1 MAKKLKRIARLR
13 VPLYGVEIIVC
24 PTKQDAEK
32 EMWVGVL
39 SDNFMAQVTTGV
51 DDKSGIECVVIIFRS
66 LDDYNTETLAHEC
79 VHAAWRTL
87 ELVGVKSDVDNQ
99 EPLAYLAGW
108 IAREVN
114 NFMVP
119 HIEAAGEKDS
129 GNSN

>member
-32 EMWVGVL
+32 EMWTGVL

-51 DDKSGIECVVIIFRS
+51 DDKSGIECVAIIFRS
-66 LDDYNTETLAHEC
+66 LEDYSSETLAHEC

-99 EPLAYLAGW
+99 EPLAYLTGW
-108 IAREVN
+108 IARQVN
-114 NFMVP
+114 NFMVS
-119 HIEAAGEKDS
+119 HIEAAKES
-129 GNSN
+129 ASNGN

>member
-13 VPLYGVEIIVC
+13 VPLYGVEVIVC

-32 EMWVGVL
+32 EMWTGVL

-51 DDKSGIECVVIIFRS
+51 DDKSGVECVAIIFRS
-66 LDDYNTETLAHEC
+66 VDDYCSETLTHEC
-79 VHAAWRTL
+79 VHAAWRVL

-108 IAREVN
+108 LSKEVN
-114 NFMVP
+114 RFMMA
-119 HIEAAGEKDS
+119 HIEARESK
-129 GNSN
+129 NNVSN

>member
-51 DDKSGIECVVIIFRS
+51 DDKSGIECVAIIFRS

-87 ELVGVKSDVDNQ
+87 ELVGVKCGVDNQ
-99 EPLAYLAGW
+99 EPLAYLTGW
-108 IAREVN
+108 IARQVN

-119 HIEAAGEKDS
+119 HIEAAKES
-129 GNSN
+129 ASNGK

>member
-13 VPLYGVEIIVC
+13 VPLYGVEVIVC

-51 DDKSGIECVVIIFRS
+51 DDKTGVDCVAIIFRS
-66 LDDYNTETLAHEC
+66 LEDYCTETLTHEC
-79 VHAAWRTL
+79 VHAAWRVL

-99 EPLAYLAGW
+99 EPLAYLTGW
-108 IAREVN
+108 ISHQVN
-114 NFMVP
+114 NFMVS
-119 HIEAAGEKDS
+119 HIEQEESA
-129 GNSN
+129 SNGK

>member
-1 MAKKLKRIARLR
+1 MAKKLKRVARFR

-32 EMWVGVL
+32 EMWTGVL

-51 DDKSGIECVVIIFRS
+51 DDKSGVECVAIIFRS
-66 LDDYNTETLAHEC
+66 LDDYCTETLAHEC

-99 EPLAYLAGW
+99 EPLAYLTGW

-114 NFMVP
+114 DFMVS

-129 GNSN
+129 GNGN

>member
-51 DDKSGIECVVIIFRS
+51 DDKSGVEFVAIIFRS
-66 LDDYNTETLAHEC
+66 LDDYNTENLTHEC

-99 EPLAYLAGW
+99 EPLAYLTGW
-108 IAREVN
+108 IATKVN
-114 NFMVP
+114 NFMVS
-119 HIEAAGEKDS
+119 HIEQAETADKAD
-129 GNSN
+129 